1 MPRGQL
7 TKQEIKIIILDL
19 MNKMHQEDVGWN
31 SDPKGVAKKYF
42 NFLLD
47 KIEEYAR

>member
-7 TKQEIKIIILDL
+7 TKQEMKIILLKYKNDL
-19 MNKMHQEDVGWN
+19 CNDTTWT
-31 SDPKGVAKKYF
+31 SDPKGLAQRYL
-42 NFLLD
+42 NLLLD